1 MGVKLDVKQF
11 ARDYRKGISDRDLLL
26 RYKIS
31 AQELVS
37 IVKKLIQGGQISKDD
52 YFERNRKVDELKALR
67 ERDFLK
73 SLHHCPVCSHV
84 QPTPFSKCPA
94 CGTDITAYQES
105 QRSGEMAIERSIEEK
120 HTARPPVMQGAAESN
135 SVGVSTGAVRTQ
147 VAMEAPEGG
156 QRPIPLIKPG
166 TVPDVFQNKVG
177 MSVEGV
183 SRVDGFADDLP
194 RDGYQLAEVVS
205 ADGFSALFRAQPGS
219 TGGNQLLV
227 KVFDPVMIPAGHA
240 EEFFEKVMAYQAA
253 MNDVNILKVVGRG
266 AVGADKALLY
276 EYIPT
281 NLGNVVRQHEDGL
294 PLEMMMVVLPQ
305 ILNALGYSHM
315 HRGGDGIVRRLSHLH
330 LQPSKFL
337 FDEDKQVAKLED
349 CAVWRS
355 LVQVRGHRKH
365 LFEEP
370 GVDLSALA
378 PECFVI
384 ESKFVNAFLVDIYA
398 LGALLYRL
406 ATGQQPFSCSNPEE
420 YRFEHLRK
428 FPIPPRVH
436 RYTIPRWLDEMILKC
451 LEKEPAQRW
460 RSATQM
466 ELAIRKDVLQ

>member
-11 ARDYRKGISDRDLLL
+11 ARDYRKGISDRELLV

-52 YFERNRKVDELKALR
+52 YFERNRKVEELKALR
-67 ERDFLK
+67 ERNFLK

-94 CGTDITAYQES
+94 CGTDITQYQES
-105 QRSGEMAIERSIEEK
+105 QLSREMAIEQAIEEK
-120 HTARPPVMQGAAESN
+120 RAARPPVMQTPVESN
-135 SVGVSTGAVRTQ
+135 SVGVSTGAVRPEVT
-147 VAMEAPEGG
+147 MEAPEV
-156 QRPIPLIKPG
+156 QLPVPLITPG
-166 TVPDVFQNKVG
+166 TVSDAFQNKVG
-177 MSVEGV
+177 MSIEGL
-183 SRVDGFADDLP
+183 SMLDGSADDLP
-194 RDGYQLAEVVS
+194 GDGYQLDEVVS
-205 ADGFSALFRAQPGS
+205 ADGFSALFSAQPGA
-219 TGGNQLLV
+219 TGGNPLLA
-227 KVFDPVMIPAGHA
+227 KIFDPVMLPEAHE
-240 EEFFEKVMAYQAA
+240 EEFFEKVIAYQSA
-253 MNDVNILKVVGRG
+253 MNDDNILKVVGRG
-266 AVGADKALLY
+266 AVGADKALIY
-276 EYIPT
+276 EYMPT
-281 NLGNVVRQHEDGL
+281 SLEKVVREHEEGL
-294 PLEMMMVVLPQ
+294 PLEMIMGVLPQ

-315 HRGGDGIVRRLSHLH
+315 HRGRDGIVRRLSHLH
-330 LQPSKFL
+330 LRPSKFL

-355 LVQVRGHRKH
+355 LVQVRGYKKH
-365 LFEEP
+365 LCEEP

-398 LGALLYRL
+398 LGVLLYRL

-466 ELAIRKDVLQ
+466 ELAIRRDVLQ